1 MQVGPENK
9 VCVFGRRAESRVDTH
24 QHQPHGVFCAV
35 AKIAGMRT
43 AITPVP
49 EQWQPKTA
57 VSSLLGLRQESCAG
71 NTMTVFIL
79 GRFLKCAEADR
90 ST

>member
-1 MQVGPENK
+1 MQVGPESK
-9 VCVFGRRAESRVDTH
+9 VCLFAIGRGAESKVDKH
-24 QHQPHGVFCAV
+24 QHQPHGVSCGV
-35 AKIAGMRT
+35 AKTAGMHT

-71 NTMTVFIL
+71 NTMSVFIL
-79 GRFLKCAEADR
+79 GRLNVKMC
-90 ST
+90 

>member
-9 VCVFGRRAESRVDTH
+9 VFVFGRRVDSKVDTH
-24 QHQPHGVFCAV
+24 QHQPHGVSCGV
-35 AKIAGMRT
+35 AKTAGMHT

-57 VSSLLGLRQESCAG
+57 VSSLLGIRQESCAG
-71 NTMTVFIL
+71 NMMSVFIL
-79 GRFLKCAEADR
+79 GRFLKCAEADG